1 MEGGR
6 ANGSWH
12 GSPFP
17 TTAVVRVLQLFWRGA
32 VGGSSWSV
40 IAAIIKENTVV
51 DGSRNCMDRSIVRWS
66 LSLAGCGN

>member
-1 MEGGR
+1 MAWVPISDNGGSTG
-6 ANGSWH
+6 A
-12 GSPFP
+12 
-17 TTAVVRVLQLFWRGA
+17 TIVLEGA